1 MVSEASHDGVWYQ
14 LTVTRYGTKLTIEN
28 IHGEKG
34 IKHGREVNMSVDYP
48 SLGIL
53 WLLCEKRKT
62 SFWPKKHNPYQKI
75 RKKQDTSPPHGSL
88 GAILSSASKPPA
100 H

>member
-34 IKHGREVNMSVDYP
+34 IKHGREVNMSVI
-48 SLGIL
+48 IL
-53 WLLCEKRKT
+53 
-62 SFWPKKHNPYQKI
+62 P
-75 RKKQDTSPPHGSL
+75 
-88 GAILSSASKPPA
+88 
-100 H
+100 